1 MRLDWSELPLPYIG
15 FRKDF
20 RQLLGDQL
28 MTCSIWVDAI
38 HRVLAH
44 GLDDVAEVHLMSSM
58 ILLDG
63 FIYNGFK
70 RI

>member
-1 MRLDWSELPLPYIG
+1 M
-15 FRKDF
+15 
-20 RQLLGDQL
+20 LGDQL

-44 GLDDVAEVHLMSSM
+44 GLDDVAEVHLMSGM

-70 RI
+70 HI